1 VGNVHGVY
9 PAGMSVGSEH
19 FPRIVNTSVVRSA
32 HKGESHGGVF
42 LLDLKAR
49 SVQQVL
55 DWNDDSIDWEGRG
68 GDRGLRGIAF
78 HAGRV
83 FLAASDEI
91 FIYDKA
97 FNREDSLRN
106 RYLRHCHEIFVVGDR
121 LFATSTGFDSVL
133 ECDLTTGSFVR
144 GYCVRFSGLFRN
156 RQIRPRLKFRP
167 HPTLST
173 FDPNAEGGPSLADTS
188 HINNVYVDAEGIYLS
203 GMGLGNLWRI
213 QDSRLSSFARIP
225 YWTHNARP
233 FRDGVVLN
241 WSSKDRVASFSRQ
254 GRVLRSVD
262 VPHYSRSKL
271 ENSDLPRDFAR
282 EGFARG
288 LTTIDDRFVV
298 GGSSPSTI
306 TLYDLDD
313 AKAIESINIS
323 MDVRNCVHG
332 LEIWPF
338 G

>member
-1 VGNVHGVY
+1 
-9 PAGMSVGSEH
+9 MSVGSERL
-19 FPRIVNTSVVRSA
+19 PRIVNTSVVRSA

-42 LLDLKAR
+42 LIDLTDRA
-49 SVQQVL
+49 VEQVL

-78 HAGRV
+78 HDGRI

-91 FIYDKA
+91 FIYDQR
-97 FNREDSLRN
+97 FGREGSLRN
-106 RYLRHCHEIFVVGDR
+106 RYLRHCHEIFVAGDR

-156 RQIRPRLKFRP
+156 RQLRPRLKLRP
-167 HPTLST
+167 HPSLST
-173 FDPNAEGGPSLADTS
+173 FDPNGEDGPSPADTS
-188 HINNVYVDAEGIYLS
+188 HINNVHVAGTSIYLS
-203 GMGLGNLWRI
+203 GMGLGNLWKI
-213 QDSRLSSFARIP
+213 EDSRLSSYARIP
-225 YWTHNARP
+225 YWTHNAHP
-233 FRDGVVLN
+233 FRDGVLLN
-241 WSSKDRVASFSRQ
+241 WSSKDRVALFSRR
-254 GRVLRSVD
+254 GRVLRAVD
-262 VPHYSRSKL
+262 VPQYSRDKL
-271 ENSDLPRDFAR
+271 EHSDLPRDFAR

-288 LTTIDDRFVV
+288 LTTIDDRLVV

-313 AKAIESINIS
+313 AKAIESLNIS

-338 G
+338 D